1 MSVLKDVHDI
11 VEEEAKTPGGQWV
24 LLHTLGGAIGAV
36 LSAMMGPA
44 LGGFANWAVFGLTLG
59 IIQMFMLKDV
69 RKYTIFWL
77 IFSGLAWAIMAGFPI
92 GNFIAPVVTG
102 SVLGIL
108 QGLLIAFKRRRAYLW
123 LVANVIA
130 WPMGGAIGFAV
141 AGEVT
146 KRGAFGF
153 DFAAGLASAS
163 FVASIF
169 LWVAI
174 RNMPKKLPVSSTIS
188 ENSSSSGEN
197 FKQLSESQKHQTPLD
212 IAKMRYAKGEIT
224 KKEFEELKEGLS

>member
-11 VEEEAKTPGGQWV
+11 VKEEAKTPGGQWV

-36 LSAMMGPA
+36 ISAMMGLA
-44 LGGFANWAVFGLTLG
+44 LGGLANWAVFGLTLG

-77 IFSGLAWAIMAGFPI
+77 IFSGLAWAIMAGSPI
-92 GNFIAPVVTG
+92 GNFMALVVTG

-123 LVANVIA
+123 LGANVIA
-130 WPMGGAIGFAV
+130 WPIGGAIGFVV

-153 DFAAGLASAS
+153 DFVAGLAGSC

-169 LWVAI
+169 LWAAI
-174 RNMPKKLPVSSTIS
+174 RNMPKRLPVSSTKYDD
-188 ENSSSSGEN
+188 SSSSEEN
-197 FKQLSESQKHQTPLD
+197 FKQSSESHQHQTPLD

-224 KKEFEELKEGLS
+224 RKELEELKEGLS